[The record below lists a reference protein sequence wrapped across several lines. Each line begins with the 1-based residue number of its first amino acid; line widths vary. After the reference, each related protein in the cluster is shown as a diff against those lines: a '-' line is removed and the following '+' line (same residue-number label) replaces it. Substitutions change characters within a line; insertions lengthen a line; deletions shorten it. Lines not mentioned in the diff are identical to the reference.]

1 MEVTVPSA
9 ARRQSLVHKVTN
21 KLRRAS
27 PLFICTVVIP
37 TVIATTYYGLIASDV
52 YISES
57 RFVVRSP
64 ERQSQTTLGA
74 LLTNTGLSRSQ
85 DDSYTVED
93 YILSRDALKR
103 LNEKVNLAGGYSAP
117 TVDIFSRFGGF
128 SFDKSFEALYR
139 YYQNKVTVQLDSASS
154 ITTLTTRAFT
164 PEQAYAA
171 NENLIE
177 ISEGLVNQLN
187 NRAREDMIK
196 FASREVGTAEQR
208 ARTAALNLSD
218 YRNKKGVID
227 PERQSAL
234 QLQQVA
240 NLQDEMAAATV
251 TLNQVRQASRNNPQ
265 IPILENRINSLRDEI
280 AKRNNQVTG
289 GDRSLANKAAEYE
302 RLSLERDFAD
312 KQLAIALSS
321 LEQARNDAMR
331 KQLYL
336 ERVVQPSKPD
346 MALEPRRLRN
356 ILATLILGIIAWG
369 VLTILIAG
377 IREHRD

>member
-356 ILATLILGIIAWG
+356 MLATLILGIIAWG

>member
-1 MEVTVPSA
+1 MEVTASSA
-9 ARRQSLVHKVTN
+9 ARRESLVHKVTN
-21 KLRRAS
+21 KLRRAN

-64 ERQSQTTLGA
+64 ERQSQSTLGA

-103 LNEKVNLAGGYSAP
+103 LNEKIDLVGGYSAP
-117 TVDIFSRFGGF
+117 AVDIFSRFGGF

-139 YYQNKVTVQLDSASS
+139 YYQNKITVQLDSASS

-196 FASREVGTAEQR
+196 FASREVETAEQR

-251 TLNQVRQASRNNPQ
+251 TLNQVRQASRDNPQ
-265 IPILENRINSLRDEI
+265 IPILERRISSLRDEI
-280 AKRNNQVTG
+280 AKRSNQVTG

-312 KQLAIALSS
+312 KQLAVALAS

>member
-103 LNEKVNLAGGYSAP
+103 LNEKVNLASGYSAP

-356 ILATLILGIIAWG
+356 MLATLILGIIAWG

>member
-1 MEVTVPSA
+1 M
-9 ARRQSLVHKVTN
+9 HKLTN

-37 TVIATTYYGLIASDV
+37 TVVATTYYGLIASDV

-103 LNEKVNLAGGYSAP
+103 LNEKVNVAGGYSAS

-177 ISEGLVNQLN
+177 MSEGLVNQLN

-196 FASREVGTAEQR
+196 FASREVETAEQR

-240 NLQDEMAAATV
+240 NLQDEMASATV
-251 TLNQVRQASRNNPQ
+251 TLNQVRQASRDNPQ
-265 IPILENRINSLRDEI
+265 IPILENRISSLRDEI